1 MYAVL
6 AAKFNGDGI
15 IKPLM
20 KLDSILR
27 PYGKQNKTSI
37 SPLVS

>member
-27 PYGKQNKTSI
+27 PYENKI
-37 SPLVS
+37 KPQFPP